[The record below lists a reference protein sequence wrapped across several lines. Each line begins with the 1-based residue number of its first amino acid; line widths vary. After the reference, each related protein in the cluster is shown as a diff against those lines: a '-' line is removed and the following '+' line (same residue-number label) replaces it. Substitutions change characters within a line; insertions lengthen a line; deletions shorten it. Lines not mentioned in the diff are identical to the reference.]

1 MLLIIIQVRDI
12 SKILFYLVKLHHR
25 NPEEI
30 YLLFLDRDQQNC
42 HAICT
47 NNPRNSFR
55 VLEIFNLIKIWF
67 HIIIWF
73 IKNKKVRFQI
83 RKKKSFSNNRNITTI
98 VYLIRKFKGNLLVDL
113 KLLMELVLGLIMFK
127 KLIKMLIENLL
138 TIIPITRPK
147 LEKVQYVSKATIYQ
161 LKILKSQIKKMW
173 VLVLIKLSFLHSKG
187 PRVHNLKEYHVLVQN
202 RADLIVIFFH
212 KMHLQAHKAILR
224 KLFSN
229 LKEIKL
235 QKRSGL
241 IVVQINL
248 INFFI

>member
-1 MLLIIIQVRDI
+1 
-12 SKILFYLVKLHHR
+12 
-25 NPEEI
+25 
-30 YLLFLDRDQQNC
+30 
-42 HAICT
+42 
-47 NNPRNSFR
+47 
-55 VLEIFNLIKIWF
+55 
-67 HIIIWF
+67 
-73 IKNKKVRFQI
+73 
-83 RKKKSFSNNRNITTI
+83 
-98 VYLIRKFKGNLLVDL
+98 
-113 KLLMELVLGLIMFK
+113 MELVLGLIMFK
-127 KLIKMLIENLL
+127 KPIKMLIENLL

-147 LEKVQYVSKATIYQ
+147 LEKAKYVSKATIYQ
-161 LKILKSQIKKMW
+161 LLKSQIKKMW

-202 RADLIVIFFH
+202 RADLIVIFIH

>member
-12 SKILFYLVKLHHR
+12 SKIVFYLVKLHHR

-30 YLLFLDRDQQNC
+30 YLLFLDKDLQNC

-55 VLEIFNLIKIWF
+55 MLEIFNLIKIWF
-67 HIIIWF
+67 QIIIIWF
-73 IKNKKVRFQI
+73 IKNKKIRFQI
-83 RKKKSFSNNRNITTI
+83 REKKSLSNNRNITTI
-98 VYLIRKFKGNLLVDL
+98 VYLIRKFKGNLRVDL

-147 LEKVQYVSKATIYQ
+147 LEKVKYVSKATIYQ
-161 LKILKSQIKKMW
+161 LLKSQIKKMW

-187 PRVHNLKEYHVLVQN
+187 PRVHNLKEYHVLVPN
-202 RADLIVIFFH
+202 RADLIVIFIH

>member
-1 MLLIIIQVRDI
+1 M
-12 SKILFYLVKLHHR
+12 
-25 NPEEI
+25 
-30 YLLFLDRDQQNC
+30 
-42 HAICT
+42 
-47 NNPRNSFR
+47 
-55 VLEIFNLIKIWF
+55 
-67 HIIIWF
+67 
-73 IKNKKVRFQI
+73 
-83 RKKKSFSNNRNITTI
+83 
-98 VYLIRKFKGNLLVDL
+98 YLIRKFKGNLRVDL

-147 LEKVQYVSKATIYQ
+147 LEKVKYVSKATIYQ
-161 LKILKSQIKKMW
+161 LLKSQIKKMW

-187 PRVHNLKEYHVLVQN
+187 PRVHNLKEYHVLVPN
-202 RADLIVIFFH
+202 RADLIVIFIH